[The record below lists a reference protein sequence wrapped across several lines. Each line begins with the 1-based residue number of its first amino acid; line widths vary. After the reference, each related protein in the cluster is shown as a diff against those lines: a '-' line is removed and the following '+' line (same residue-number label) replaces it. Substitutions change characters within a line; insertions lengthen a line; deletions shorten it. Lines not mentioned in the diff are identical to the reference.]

1 MSGHVYPEQ
10 RTSRKE
16 KVKKRFYI
24 DTINYFIDQSSTSLV
39 EQANR
44 RFNIMSEEIDLNDY
58 RKVLNPYNAVDERF
72 TRFPADMRNYDIIKD
87 IVRRFIGEYI
97 KQPFQFQVKAN
108 DMDVVSRFNDKLA
121 EEMSKLAVQ
130 QYINVLNEMN
140 VNTGVDTKDI
150 PDFEKF
156 YKDFKENYRDEVAA
170 DGQSILDAIL
180 DWTESHIKYYTAFY
194 YYVVAGVT
202 YSYRDIRN
210 GSLYKEIISPLEYRP
225 ITNGEP
231 FVEDHDAG
239 VRKFRISY
247 YQILERFSDIL
258 DDKTLNKIKDYIE
271 NYTNSS
277 SGIQVPLH
285 IFKSSMDSKTYETFA
300 TKHGQFIENDSYNIT
315 DSHLMVDAY
324 HIVFKTEVKVANV
337 LMEDPI
343 TGNLIEEIYEVDEFE
358 LKPELGHISV
368 EWEWIEEIWES
379 YRFGREYDD
388 IFTKPRPIAYQRRD
402 NNNRCK
408 LPYNGISEIIPNS
421 NFTFSIPESI
431 LPFQIARNIFAYYRE
446 KIIAKN
452 KDKILL
458 IPKSLFGS
466 TSIEKE
472 ENIHRIEASS
482 IFTYD
487 DSEDDAGTK
496 AQHIRVVDA
505 SLSQFISHITDIMD
519 RMKEE
524 AWDTVDMNRQ
534 RYGEMS
540 TSDGKGVTQEAI
552 VRSSMG
558 SVIIYTMFEKWQEK
572 EFEADLD
579 YSKIM
584 AAEGNL
590 QGSYTDSNNTNR
602 FLDIDTDQHIMSLY
616 GVNVE
621 SSFIQAEKKRKMDDM
636 AFNASQNGDFTL
648 AIEAIDSNN
657 MASVKKAFKDY
668 ETKRQEFERA
678 TALEKDQ
685 IRLQVEEV
693 KFQNDQASRDQE
705 LYIETMKEEGEMSR
719 KLIDAEIKLAELE
732 MKAMGE
738 GEVDDST
745 MSDIDSLKTDI
756 EERKLALQ
764 ERKQSEDARLKEKQI
779 DTQYKIAKENKNKY
793 DRKAK

>member
-1 MSGHVYPEQ
+1 
-10 RTSRKE
+10 
-16 KVKKRFYI
+16 
-24 DTINYFIDQSSTSLV
+24 
-39 EQANR
+39 
-44 RFNIMSEEIDLNDY
+44 
-58 RKVLNPYNAVDERF
+58 
-72 TRFPADMRNYDIIKD
+72 
-87 IVRRFIGEYI
+87 
-97 KQPFQFQVKAN
+97 
-108 DMDVVSRFNDKLA
+108 
-121 EEMSKLAVQ
+121 
-130 QYINVLNEMN
+130 
-140 VNTGVDTKDI
+140 
-150 PDFEKF
+150 
-156 YKDFKENYRDEVAA
+156 
-170 DGQSILDAIL
+170 
-180 DWTESHIKYYTAFY
+180 
-194 YYVVAGVT
+194 
-202 YSYRDIRN
+202 
-210 GSLYKEIISPLEYRP
+210 
-225 ITNGEP
+225 
-231 FVEDHDAG
+231 
-239 VRKFRISY
+239 
-247 YQILERFSDIL
+247 
-258 DDKTLNKIKDYIE
+258 
-271 NYTNSS
+271 
-277 SGIQVPLH
+277 
-285 IFKSSMDSKTYETFA
+285 
-300 TKHGQFIENDSYNIT
+300 
-315 DSHLMVDAY
+315 
-324 HIVFKTEVKVANV
+324 
-337 LMEDPI
+337 
-343 TGNLIEEIYEVDEFE
+343 
-358 LKPELGHISV
+358 
-368 EWEWIEEIWES
+368 
-379 YRFGREYDD
+379 
-388 IFTKPRPIAYQRRD
+388 
-402 NNNRCK
+402 
-408 LPYNGISEIIPNS
+408 
-421 NFTFSIPESI
+421 
-431 LPFQIARNIFAYYRE
+431 
-446 KIIAKN
+446 
-452 KDKILL
+452 
-458 IPKSLFGS
+458 
-466 TSIEKE
+466 
-472 ENIHRIEASS
+472 
-482 IFTYD
+482 
-487 DSEDDAGTK
+487 
-496 AQHIRVVDA
+496 
-505 SLSQFISHITDIMD
+505 MD